1 MKRADCSVQSHQARD
16 SSVKA
21 GVLCERIY
29 VTVLRL
35 CPPAGGEKRVVGKSV
50 PCSRAGFMYLAFF
63 PQNPERR
70 PGLQSG

>member
-1 MKRADCSVQSHQARD
+1 MKQADCSVQSHQASD
-16 SSVKA
+16 TSVKA

-35 CPPAGGEKRVVGKSV
+35 CPPAGGEKEWEKSV
-50 PCSRAGFMYLAFF
+50 PRSRAGFMYLAFF